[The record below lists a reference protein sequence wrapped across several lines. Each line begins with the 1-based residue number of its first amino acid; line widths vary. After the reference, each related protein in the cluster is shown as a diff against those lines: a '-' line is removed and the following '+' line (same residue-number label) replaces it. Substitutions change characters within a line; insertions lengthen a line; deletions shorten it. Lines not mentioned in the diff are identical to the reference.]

1 MQQVDLRAYKKELR
15 EDSKAYRRSMAP
27 QDKAERDARIRRR
40 LRRLYQYPRARTILC
55 YVSKSIEVDTSG
67 IIQDA
72 LAAGKRVAVPRCIEG
87 TRLMEFYLIRSMDD
101 MEKGSFG
108 VMEPIV
114 SRCKKLTDFRRSIC
128 IVPALGYDLEGYR
141 LGYGGGYYDRFLS
154 SYRGLKVGAIY
165 SACVHS
171 RLPRGKFDVPVA
183 VLLTEDSLRNIRR
196 QDGGKRPP
204 RR

>member
-141 LGYGGGYYDRFLS
+141 LGYGGGS

-171 RLPRGKFDVPVA
+171 RLPRGKFDVPVD
-183 VLLTEDSLRNIRR
+183 VLLTEDYLRTIRR